1 MPGEPFVSPG
11 EMVLSLD
18 QLGDVQV
25 SDPNA
30 KYRDEFRATK
40 YDMTEEQCVSLR
52 RAEDGLEPFIPTK
65 PASKPTDVHMNPLAS
80 EL

>member
-1 MPGEPFVSPG
+1 M
-11 EMVLSLD
+11 
-18 QLGDVQV
+18 
-25 SDPNA
+25 SDPNE
-30 KYRDEFRATK
+30 KYRSEFKAGS
-40 YDMTEEQCVSLR
+40 YQMTEAQFVSLR